1 MKYLSFFLLVIIT
14 LVSCE
19 NDSKKADEIS
29 KIKMDVTVERFDKA
43 FANATVANW
52 KALRDEYPFM
62 FSKSYPD
69 SFWESK
75 LQDTL
80 QQELSAAVTEAFPS
94 NLEGVAPEITSLFQH
109 LKYYYPE
116 FRAPRVI
123 TTTSYVDYRNKVIV
137 TDSLDIIA
145 LDTYL
150 GPEHEF
156 YKGVQEYIR
165 LGFIPEQIVVDLADA
180 YAKRYML
187 PVKNKTL
194 LDEMITAGKRLYF
207 KDIMIPFKTDA
218 EKIGYSPEQL
228 QWAEAN
234 ESDIWKYFIER
245 ELLFSSDA
253 KLPSRFINPA
263 PFSKFYLAEIDTES
277 PGRIGQYIGWQIV
290 RAFMNNNKEV
300 SFKDM
305 LTMSTEDIF
314 NHSKFKPK
322 K

>member
-1 MKYLSFFLLVIIT
+1 MKYLSFFLLVIFT

-19 NDSKKADEIS
+19 NDSKVSDDIS
-29 KIKMDVTVERFDKA
+29 KIKMDIQIERFDKA
-43 FANATVANW
+43 FASASLDNW
-52 KALRDEYPFM
+52 KNLRTDYPFM

-69 SFWESK
+69 SFWEEK

-80 QQELSAAVTEAFPS
+80 QRELSEAVLSEFPTLD
-94 NLEGVAPEITSLFQH
+94 NVEPEIVSLFQH

-137 TDSLDIIA
+137 TDSLDLIA

-150 GPEHEF
+150 GPNHEF
-156 YKGVQEYIR
+156 YQGVQEFLR
-165 LGFIPEQIVVDLADA
+165 QGFTKEQIVVDLANA
-180 YAKRYML
+180 YAKRFMM
-187 PVKNKTL
+187 PIKNKTL

-207 KDIMIPFKTDA
+207 KDVMIPFKTDA
-218 EKIGYSPEQL
+218 EKIDYTPKQL
-228 QWAEAN
+228 EWAQTN
-234 ESDIWKYFIER
+234 ENYIWTYFVER

-263 PFSKFYLAEIDTES
+263 PFSKFYLAEIDAES
-277 PGRIGQYIGWQIV
+277 PGRIGQYMGWQIV
-290 RAFMNNNKEV
+290 RAYMDHNPEV

-305 LTMSTEDIF
+305 LSMASETIF
-314 NHSKFKPK
+314 NQSKFKPRK
-322 K
+322 